1 MSAPVE
7 DQSER
12 AGSQALIGRQA
23 IVDRSGALVAYE
35 LLFRGGT
42 HDTGAE
48 FSDGTL
54 ATSNVI
60 LNTVSEF
67 GVDRVL
73 GDLCGY
79 VNIGQQ
85 GIHLALLEMLPPQ
98 RFTLELLETVQFD
111 EATIAECRVLKK
123 HGYRLALDDVT
134 DIALVPRQ
142 MLELA
147 DVVKVDVGAA
157 TPAAIDDIL
166 AAARC
171 YQFKVLA
178 EKVETAAQHLLLR
191 ELGFDLFQGYFFA
204 RPEVLAQRRLPESTN
219 SLFTLLQLLTQAPS
233 VAQLES
239 VVKKSPLLLTRLM
252 KLAQSAAYGDRRGS
266 TITIRDAIMRVGT
279 KTLGRWAELL
289 LFVGAAETDLAT
301 NPLFRMVAVRA
312 RFMELLAKAVSL
324 GNDALAD
331 AAYQTGVY
339 SLLHVLA
346 GQTQDEFMAQTS
358 VPEAIRKAIAARDG
372 VLGQFLGVAEAL
384 DLDCSPPPPL
394 LQLGLSE
401 HTVMALHCQATL
413 AVALDV
419 RA

>member
-1 MSAPVE
+1 MEAQAES
-7 DQSER
+7 D
-12 AGSQALIGRQA
+12 GGHALIGRQA
-23 IVDRSGALVAYE
+23 IVDRAGALVAYE
-35 LLFRGGT
+35 LLFRGT
-42 HDTGAE
+42 TRCTRAE

-73 GDLCGY
+73 GDLGGY
-79 VNIGQQ
+79 VNIGQHS
-85 GIHLALLEMLPPQ
+85 INLALLEILPPQ

-111 EATIAECRVLKK
+111 EATIAECRALQK

-134 DIALVPRQ
+134 DITSVPRE
-142 MLELA
+142 MLDLV
-147 DVVKVDVGAA
+147 DVVKVDVSAA
-157 TPAAIDDIL
+157 TPAAIDEIL
-166 AAARC
+166 AAARRH
-171 YQFKVLA
+171 QFKVLA

-219 SLFTLLQLLTQAPS
+219 SLFTLLQLLTKDPS

-239 VVKKSPLLLTRLM
+239 LVKKSPLLLTRLM
-252 KLAQSAAYGDRRGS
+252 KLAQSAAHGDCGCS
-266 TITIRDAIMRVGT
+266 AITIRDAIMRVGT

-289 LFVGAAETDLAT
+289 LFVGGAGTDLAT

-312 RFMELLAKAVSL
+312 RFMELLAKAVAV
-324 GNDALAD
+324 GNYALAD

-339 SLLHVLA
+339 SLLHVLT
-346 GQTQDEFMAQTS
+346 GQAQQEFMAQS
-358 VPEAIRKAIAARDG
+358 SAPEAIRKAIATRDG
-372 VLGQFLGVAEAL
+372 MLGQFLGVAEAL
-384 DLDCSPPPPL
+384 DLDCGPPPPL
-394 LQLGLSE
+394 VQLGLSG

-413 AVALDV
+413 GVALDV

>member
-1 MSAPVE
+1 MQEHIAREV
-7 DQSER
+7 
-12 AGSQALIGRQA
+12 GQALIGRQA
-23 IVDRSGALVAYE
+23 IVDRAGALVAYE
-35 LLFRGGT
+35 LLFRAT
-42 HDTGAE
+42 SHCSTAE
-48 FSDGTL
+48 FSDGTF
-54 ATSNVI
+54 ATNNVI

-85 GIHLALLEMLPPQ
+85 SINLALLGILPPQ
-98 RFTLELLETVQFD
+98 RFTLELLETVEFD
-111 EATIAECRVLKK
+111 ERTIAECRALQQ

-134 DIALVPRQ
+134 DIASVPRD
-142 MLELA
+142 MLELV

-157 TPAAIDDIL
+157 TPAAIDEIL
-166 AAARC
+166 AAARRH
-171 YQFKVLA
+171 QFKVLA

-219 SLFTLLQLLTQAPS
+219 HLFILLQLLSKDPS

-239 VVKKSPLLLTRLM
+239 LVKKSPLLLTRLM
-252 KLAQSAAYGDRRGS
+252 KLAHSAAYADGGS
-266 TITIRDAIMRVGT
+266 SDITIRDAIMRVGT
-279 KTLGRWAELL
+279 KALGRWAELL
-289 LFVGAAETDLAT
+289 LFVCGSGTDLAT

-324 GNDALAD
+324 GNYALAD

-339 SLLHVLA
+339 SLLHVLT
-346 GQTQDEFMAQTS
+346 GQAQDEFMAQS
-358 VPEAIRKAIAARDG
+358 SAPQAIRNAIAARDG
-372 VLGQFLGVAEAL
+372 MLGQFLGVAEAL
-384 DLDCSPPPPL
+384 DLDCGPPPPL
-394 LQLGLSE
+394 VQLGLSG

-413 AVALDV
+413 GVALDV

>member
-1 MSAPVE
+1 MQAQAES
-7 DQSER
+7 D
-12 AGSQALIGRQA
+12 GGHALIGRQA
-23 IVDRSGALVAYE
+23 IVDRAGALVAYE
-35 LLFRGGT
+35 LLFRGT
-42 HDTGAE
+42 TRCTRAE

-73 GDLCGY
+73 GDLGGY
-79 VNIGQQ
+79 VNIGQHS
-85 GIHLALLEMLPPQ
+85 INLALLEILPPQ

-111 EATIAECRVLKK
+111 EATIAECRALQK

-134 DIALVPRQ
+134 DITSVPRE
-142 MLELA
+142 MLDLV
-147 DVVKVDVGAA
+147 DVVKVDVSAA
-157 TPAAIDDIL
+157 TPAAIDEIL
-166 AAARC
+166 AAARRH
-171 YQFKVLA
+171 QFKVLA

-219 SLFTLLQLLTQAPS
+219 SLFTLLQLLTKDPS

-239 VVKKSPLLLTRLM
+239 LVKKSPLLLTRLM
-252 KLAQSAAYGDRRGS
+252 KLAQSAACGDCGCS
-266 TITIRDAIMRVGT
+266 AITIRDAIMRVGT

-289 LFVGAAETDLAT
+289 LFVGGAGTDLAT

-312 RFMELLAKAVSL
+312 RFMELLAKAVAV
-324 GNDALAD
+324 GNYALAD

-339 SLLHVLA
+339 SLLHVLT
-346 GQTQDEFMAQTS
+346 GQAQQEFMAQS
-358 VPEAIRKAIAARDG
+358 SAPEAIRKAIATRDG
-372 VLGQFLGVAEAL
+372 MLGQFLGVAEAL
-384 DLDCSPPPPL
+384 DLDCGPPPPL
-394 LQLGLSE
+394 VQLGLSG

-413 AVALDV
+413 GVALDV

>member
-1 MSAPVE
+1 MD

-12 AGSQALIGRQA
+12 DGGQALIGRQA
-23 IVDRSGALVAYE
+23 IVDRAGALVAYE
-35 LLFRGGT
+35 LLFRGTT
-42 HDTGAE
+42 HCTSAN

-85 GIHLALLEMLPPQ
+85 SVNLALLEILPPK

-111 EATIAECRVLKK
+111 EGTIAECRALQK

-134 DIALVPRQ
+134 DIASVPRE
-142 MLELA
+142 MLDIV
-147 DVVKVDVGAA
+147 DVVKVDVSSA
-157 TPAAIDDIL
+157 TPAAIDAIL
-166 AAARC
+166 EAAHR
-171 YQFKVLA
+171 YHFKVLA

-191 ELGFDLFQGYFFA
+191 ESGFDLFQGYFFA
-204 RPEVLAQRRLPESTN
+204 RPEVLAQRRLPESTS
-219 SLFTLLQLLTQAPS
+219 SLFTLLQLLTTDPS
-233 VAQLES
+233 VAQLETL
-239 VVKKSPLLLTRLM
+239 VKKSPLLLTRLM
-252 KLAQSAAYGDRRGS
+252 KLAQSAAYGDSGCNAV
-266 TITIRDAIMRVGT
+266 TIRDAIMRVGT

-289 LFVGAAETDLAT
+289 LFVGGAETDLAT

-324 GNDALAD
+324 GNYALAD

-346 GQTQDEFMAQTS
+346 GQAQEDFMAQS
-358 VPEAIRKAIAARDG
+358 SAPEAIRNAIAAREG
-372 VLGQFLGVAEAL
+372 MLGQFLDVAEAL

-394 LQLGLSE
+394 VQLGLSG

-413 AVALDV
+413 GVALDV